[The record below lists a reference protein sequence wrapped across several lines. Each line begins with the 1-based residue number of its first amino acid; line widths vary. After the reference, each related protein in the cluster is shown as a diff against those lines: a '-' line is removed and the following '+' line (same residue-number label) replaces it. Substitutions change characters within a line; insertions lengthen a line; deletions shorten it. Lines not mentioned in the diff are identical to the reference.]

1 VLQHLPDIEAFLNGI
16 VLVTLG
22 VGFAAIRRRN
32 VARHRALMVTSFS
45 IAALFFVLY
54 IVHHAFVDERVYR
67 GTGWVRS
74 AYLVLLVTHIVTST
88 IVPPL
93 AIWALVRIKRGQLA
107 AHARLARVLFPIWVY
122 SAATGLVVNGILYQA
137 GPPPGASAATAQAGA
152 ASAALPT
159 E

>member
-1 VLQHLPDIEAFLNGI
+1 MTA
-16 VLVTLG
+16 
-22 VGFAAIRRRN
+22 
-32 VARHRALMVTSFS
+32 SFT
-45 IAALFFVLY
+45 IAAVFFLLY

-67 GTGWVRS
+67 GVGWVRN

-93 AIWALVRIKRGQLA
+93 AIWALVRIRRGQLA
-107 AHARLARVLFPIWVY
+107 QHAQLARVLLPIWVY

-137 GPPPGASAATAQAGA
+137 GPPPNAAATVQTADARP
-152 ASAALPT
+152 LPT